1 MKVFWFKCLN
11 CKEETKA
18 EKAVCIFNDGCPFCG
33 SKRIKVL
40 GYVKE

>member
-11 CKEETKA
+11 CKEESKC
-18 EKAVCIFNDGCPFCG
+18 EKATAVFNEGCPCCN

-40 GYVKE
+40 GYVSE